1 MKRKIIVSD
10 SSILI
15 SFAKIKKL
23 NFLKELAGK
32 VIIPQAVYNEVII
45 KGKPGTNEIL
55 SCDWIETKVISNEGK
70 TKELPKYLGKGE
82 KEAIILAKELDG
94 LLLID
99 DPAGI
104 KEAIKQ
110 SIQITGTL
118 GVLQEIQAK
127 GVIDKIKPILD
138 SLIASGFRID
148 SNLYIKFLEEIG
160 E

>member
-1 MKRKIIVSD
+1 MKKKIVVSD

-23 NFLKELAGK
+23 NLLKEVTGK
-32 VIIPQAVYNEVII
+32 IIIPQAVYNEVIK

-55 SCDWIETKVISNEGK
+55 SCDWIETRVIGNEEK
-70 TKELPKYLGKGE
+70 AKELPKYLGKGE
-82 KEAIILAKELDG
+82 KEAIILAKETDG

-99 DPAGI
+99 DPAGR
-104 KEAIKQ
+104 KEAIRQ
-110 SIQITGTL
+110 DIQITGTL
-118 GVLQEIQAK
+118 GILQEIQAK
-127 GVIDKIKPILD
+127 GVIDRIKPILD

-148 SNLYIKFLEEIG
+148 SNLYSEFLEGIG